1 MATAAAAIV
10 HSANPK
16 SADESLWW
24 DSFVHL
30 FSDLENASFSKTIPQ
45 SLVKKLKNNHN
56 WFLGTISLFKPPNE
70 KSRASLDS
78 SEIVVGSHRLIVKS
92 EFKELALQ
100 VSYLLR
106 LDEVQSYIL
115 VHRYADRDSVK
126 PDIKDKEF
134 LHMVLLHYCIERQCL
149 LKCTRQIFMHAL
161 HTEDGSKENDVI
173 REEALELISNGLDR
187 NFLSILQDLLS
198 SKHLERMEVDLAT
211 LWAEEILME
220 VNLVLDTLFLVYY
233 ESLCACT
240 CEHWKRLCLLYKGIL
255 SGSFNSN
262 MLVISNEAR
271 NYFDHCKVQLLL
283 ILIETL
289 DLENLL
295 QMVHD
300 EVPFRQVSS
309 LYSSTD
315 IQEMDAMVSS
325 FNSFEAEEASP
336 LVLSWAVF
344 ICLISSL
351 PEKQDSNLFMEIDH
365 VSYVQQALKSAPLSY
380 LLKILKCNILENLDV
395 SEMGPSAGYC
405 SVLRTLVSA
414 FIASYE
420 MTLQLEDG
428 TLNLILDILCGIYR
442 GEESLCVQFWDRS
455 SFVDGPIR
463 CLLCTLEGEFP
474 YRSVEFIRFLSALC
488 EGTWPAECV
497 YNFLDKAVGMSS
509 LFEVPD
515 ATCVGGTSQIVE
527 TCRPLHVP
535 GLESLLI
542 PSHTRGQI
550 LKFVNGNT
558 ALVRWED
565 KLQTAVAFGYTQSG
579 VFVLL
584 LLLVRQFYSN
594 CYEETQCFVDL
605 LCRLVSFNTAV
616 CFGLMNVDS
625 SYPVK
630 PAIVSGTMRV
640 DLVEIIC
647 SLIRSSSPNAC
658 NAVIMSMSFNIV
670 TKMLKCSPS
679 HVISVIRMT
688 NAFDVAPNSN
698 NVDVNYFGS
707 PRRFKSTMPIALDL
721 TMQLVEEAADDDITA
736 TLVVFFL
743 QYVLVNHEHWKY
755 KHGRWKVTLKDALS
769 SLTVFQQAMLSA
781 TMEPVP
787 VVTALMS
794 LVTYFHD
801 PEIQLNAAKVL
812 SKLCLTAEN
821 SEAYLFGN
829 MCLFSDNVQIE
840 VLRYTIYEILCE
852 ETPKNED
859 LFIAIL
865 KLLAAAAQSQP
876 AFLVSLIA
884 AEGNVEP
891 TLTSDSD
898 RKQLE
903 ASLESV
909 KSTKVSII
917 DGILKH
923 VERFEILVDSNP
935 YLLLNLLNFLKV
947 LWQGAAHYMRV
958 LVLLKVS
965 NVFWTH
971 LSSTVSVYR
980 VKQAPSLD
988 NLSVDEILHLGY
1000 KFQCHSV
1007 VLDILVYDMYLEK
1020 KLVHMES
1027 PAGQIAGPSKER
1039 KHNAVYPEKFK
1050 TSNQNSPNNILLAW
1064 FKNSTMANMIISYA
1078 SCEYDDGVV
1087 CRAKVA
1093 AIVFIVLVMKKLATG
1108 DAGSLSLP
1116 FTKKISSMY
1125 KMLRDQPAFSEL
1137 LSQYSLR
1144 GYRQYVQAERVPS
1157 TPDTPTDDMLSTPT
1171 DGSARAMAEARQPRE
1186 FQGHHPENMRCD
1198 VGGQQL
1204 QRDWSPARRA
1214 VVAADDAKARTAA
1227 AAADQEVVRL
1237 WGKTTSCGERRGAT
1251 TRCARTQLGFKRLF
1265 DVAAYVNLRS
1275 PGSPMLLAARA
1286 FASSATATARQAG
1299 LHSLWS
1305 CCPPPSRPADR
1316 PRRCLVSLEKD
1327 LNDLILSDLFYHLQG
1342 ELEGRKINPGP
1353 FKELFECLLESKF
1366 MQMEHKY
1373 HDFPAHAKNVFIF
1386 DVLSLRKNLG
1396 LMFWDHSEWKAS
1408 KSTAERMLVYMEEA
1422 NSMVFLEN
1430 SKLSALKA
1438 LTSVLNIYGD
1448 DFSEEKT
1455 NEIAESISE
1464 PILSSWIDQSCKC
1477 VQAAVESLVQA
1488 VDLSEDIVKFL
1499 GSQAELLL
1507 YLVGY
1512 SYRNVSKKS
1521 SGRLSLSA
1529 SALVLK
1535 TSVSGVKVLNSVRYS
1550 VVGLKITMKVFLT
1563 LLLTVIEFCLSG
1575 SDIEEKADKESVEA
1589 IAEIPRLSL
1598 GLLPILCNSIETAE
1612 YCTLSLSIMDLIL
1625 KHFSVSNTWLP
1636 IIQRHLQLQ
1645 LLTQKLQEENNF
1657 TSVPIILKFLLTL
1670 ARVRGGA
1677 EMLETAKFFQ
1687 YLKALFDIVF
1697 DDKMHQFDIEEE
1709 SCISSFTED
1718 GKPQSIWGLG
1728 LAVVTAVIS
1737 SLGESTLAFDIVDN
1751 VILYFFSEKTHLMFY
1766 YLSAPDFPSDG
1777 LGKKRARVEKT
1788 HTNLT
1793 ALREIEHT
1801 FMLIHVLAKHQNSWA
1816 KAMKEMDSQLRE
1828 RSIHLL
1834 AFISRGSRRTVD
1846 SPSRVAP
1853 LLFVPLLK
1861 EEVEFSKRPSFIN
1874 SKHGWFAVSSRV
1886 SRSNASTISSKALVI
1901 KDQRSEH
1908 TDLVPKT
1915 YFSDVAAIH
1924 IYRIAF
1930 LILKFLCL
1938 QVKEASK
1945 RAEEVGFIDLAHFPE
1960 LPMPEILHGLQDQA
1974 IAILTELC
1982 ETNKSEQM
1990 LPEVHNVCFLLLQ
2003 IMEKALF
2010 LELSVSQICGIRP
2023 VLGRVEDFSKGI
2035 KTLLQVAEKHTFL
2048 KASLKSLKQII
2059 SFVYPGLLQTDDYL

>member
-1 MATAAAAIV
+1 
-10 HSANPK
+10 
-16 SADESLWW
+16 
-24 DSFVHL
+24 
-30 FSDLENASFSKTIPQ
+30 
-45 SLVKKLKNNHN
+45 
-56 WFLGTISLFKPPNE
+56 
-70 KSRASLDS
+70 
-78 SEIVVGSHRLIVKS
+78 
-92 EFKELALQ
+92 
-100 VSYLLR
+100 
-106 LDEVQSYIL
+106 
-115 VHRYADRDSVK
+115 
-126 PDIKDKEF
+126 
-134 LHMVLLHYCIERQCL
+134 MVL
-149 LKCTRQIFMHAL
+149 K
-161 HTEDGSKENDVI
+161 
-173 REEALELISNGLDR
+173 DR
-187 NFLSILQDLLS
+187 ATILSL
-198 SKHLERMEVDLAT
+198 EVDLAT
-211 LWAEEILME
+211 LWAEEILIE
-220 VNLVLDTLFLVYY
+220 VNLVSDTLFIVYY

-262 MLVISNEAR
+262 MLVISNDAR

-300 EVPFRQVSS
+300 EVPFRQGST
-309 LYSSTD
+309 LYSSAD
-315 IQEMDAMVSS
+315 IQEMDAIVSS

-351 PEKQDSNLFMEIDH
+351 PEKQDSNLVMEIDH
-365 VSYVQQALKSAPLSY
+365 VSYVQQALKSAPLIY
-380 LLKILKCNILENLDV
+380 LLKILKCNILKNLD
-395 SEMGPSAGYC
+395 GPSAGYC

-428 TLNLILDILCGIYR
+428 TLNLILDILCGIYC

-463 CLLCTLEGEFP
+463 CLLCMLEGEFP

-509 LFEVPD
+509 LFEIPD
-515 ATCVGGTSQIVE
+515 GTCVEGTSQIVE

-535 GLESLLI
+535 GLESLII
-542 PSHTRGQI
+542 PSHTHGQI

-558 ALVRWED
+558 ALVRWE
-565 KLQTAVAFGYTQSG
+565 YTQSG

-584 LLLVRQFYSN
+584 LLLARQFYSN
-594 CYEETQCFVDL
+594 CYEETQSIVEL

-625 SYPVK
+625 SYPMK
-630 PAIVSGTMRV
+630 PAIVSGYFEKTMRV

-647 SLIRSSSPNAC
+647 SLIRRSSPNAC

-679 HVISVIRMT
+679 HIISVIRMT
-688 NAFDVAPNSN
+688 NAFDVPLNSN
-698 NVDVNYFGS
+698 NFDVNYFGS
-707 PRRFKSTMPIALDL
+707 LSGTHFLSGGLARMMLIDCEQNEYSCSLTTAALDL

-755 KHGRWKVTLKDALS
+755 KLKHGRWKVTLKVLELMKTCIVSASFSQRLGNIVRDILLFDSSIHSTLCRIMCVTTDTFEKLYVSRLYEVEEIEGLQRAVCSCLDIVYTMLASFSKDALS

-781 TMEPVP
+781 TIKPVP

-812 SKLCLTAEN
+812 SKFCFTAEN
-821 SEAYLFGN
+821 SEPYLFGN
-829 MCLFSDNVQIE
+829 MCLFSDNVQIKF
-840 VLRYTIYEILCE
+840 LRYTIYEVLSE

-859 LFIAIL
+859 LSIAIL
-865 KLLAAAAQSQP
+865 KLLAAAAHSQP

-884 AEGNVEP
+884 AEDNVEP
-891 TLTSDSD
+891 ILTSDSD

-903 ASLESV
+903 ASFESV

-958 LVLLKVS
+958 LVLLKAS
-965 NVFWTH
+965 NMFWTR

-980 VKQAPSLD
+980 AKQAPSLD
-988 NLSVDEILHLGY
+988 NLSGDEILHLGY

-1007 VLDILVYDMYLEK
+1007 VLDILVHDMYLEK
-1020 KLVHMES
+1020 KLVYTES
-1027 PAGQIAGPSKER
+1027 PAGQIAGSSKER
-1039 KHNAVYPEKFK
+1039 KHNVVYPEKFK
-1050 TSNQNSPNNILLAW
+1050 TSNQNSPNYILLAW

-1078 SCEYDDGVV
+1078 TCEYDDGVV
-1087 CRAKVA
+1087 RRAKVA

-1144 GYRQYVQAERVPS
+1144 GYS
-1157 TPDTPTDDMLSTPT
+1157 L
-1171 DGSARAMAEARQPRE
+1171 
-1186 FQGHHPENMRCD
+1186 
-1198 VGGQQL
+1198 
-1204 QRDWSPARRA
+1204 
-1214 VVAADDAKARTAA
+1214 
-1227 AAADQEVVRL
+1227 
-1237 WGKTTSCGERRGAT
+1237 GKE
-1251 TRCARTQLGFKRLF
+1251 
-1265 DVAAYVNLRS
+1265 
-1275 PGSPMLLAARA
+1275 
-1286 FASSATATARQAG
+1286 
-1299 LHSLWS
+1299 
-1305 CCPPPSRPADR
+1305 
-1316 PRRCLVSLEKD
+1316 

-1342 ELEGRKINPGP
+1342 ELEGRRINPGP

-1373 HDFPAHAKNVFIF
+1373 HKDFPAHATNVFIF
-1386 DVLSLRKNLG
+1386 DVLSLRKHMG

-1408 KSTAERMLVYMEEA
+1408 KSIAERMLVYMEEA

-1438 LTSVLNIYGD
+1438 LTSALNIYGD
-1448 DFSEEKT
+1448 NISEEKT
-1455 NEIAESISE
+1455 KEIAESISE

-1488 VDLSEDIVKFL
+1488 VDLSEDIVKFF

-1529 SALVLK
+1529 GALVLK

-1550 VVGLKITMKVFLT
+1550 IVGLKITMKVFLT
-1563 LLLTVIEFCLSG
+1563 LLLTVVEFCLSS

-1589 IAEIPRLSL
+1589 VAEIPRLSL
-1598 GLLPILCNSIETAE
+1598 GLLPILCNCIETAE

-1645 LLTQKLQEENNF
+1645 LLTQKLKEENNF

-1687 YLKALFDIVF
+1687 YLKALFDLVF
-1697 DDKMHQFDIEEE
+1697 DDKMRRFDIEEE
-1709 SCISSFTED
+1709 SCISSFTKD

-1751 VILYFFSEKTHLMFY
+1751 VILYFFSEKAHLMFY

-1801 FMLIHVLAKHQNSWA
+1801 FMLICVLAKHQNSWA

-1834 AFISRGSRRTVD
+1834 AFISKGYQRTGD

-1874 SKHGWFAVSSRV
+1874 SKHGWFALSSRI
-1886 SRSNASTISSKALVI
+1886 SRSNASTISSTALVI
-1901 KDQRSEH
+1901 KDHRSEH
-1908 TDLVPKT
+1908 IDLVPKT
-1915 YFSDVAAIH
+1915 YYSDFAAIH

-1938 QVKEASK
+1938 QAKEASK
-1945 RAEEVGFIDLAHFPE
+1945 RAEEVGFIDLAHFPD
-1960 LPMPEILHGLQDQA
+1960 LPIPEILHGLQDQA
-1974 IAILTELC
+1974 IAIVTELC

-1990 LPEVHNVCFLLLQ
+1990 LPEAQSVCFLLLQ
-2003 IMEKALF
+2003 ITEKALF

-2023 VLGRVEDFSKGI
+2023 ALGRVEDFSKGI
-2035 KTLLQVAEKHTFL
+2035 KTLLQVAEKHAFL
-2048 KASLKSLKQII
+2048 KVSLKSLKQII
-2059 SFVYPGLLQTDDYL
+2059 SFVYPGLLQTDDYLR

>member
-70 KSRASLDS
+70 KSRATLDS

-126 PDIKDKEF
+126 LDIKDKEF

-220 VNLVLDTLFLVYY
+220 VNLVLDTLFLFYY

-380 LLKILKCNILENLDV
+380 LLKILKCNILKNLD
-395 SEMGPSAGYC
+395 GPSAGYC

-488 EGTWPAECV
+488 EGLLSNLVYWSYPPVQWNAIHDILPFLRW

-515 ATCVGGTSQIVE
+515 ATCVEGTSQIVE

-558 ALVRWED
+558 ALVRWE
-565 KLQTAVAFGYTQSG
+565 YTQSG

-698 NVDVNYFGS
+698 NFDVNYFGS

-781 TMEPVP
+781 TMKPVP

-859 LFIAIL
+859 LVIAIL

-884 AEGNVEP
+884 AEGNMEP

-1020 KLVHMES
+1020 KLVHTES

-1064 FKNSTMANMIISYA
+1064 FKNSTIANMIISYA

-1087 CRAKVA
+1087 RRAKVA

-1116 FTKKISSMY
+1116 FAKKISSMY

-1144 GYRQYVQAERVPS
+1144 GY
-1157 TPDTPTDDMLSTPT
+1157 
-1171 DGSARAMAEARQPRE
+1171 
-1186 FQGHHPENMRCD
+1186 
-1198 VGGQQL
+1198 
-1204 QRDWSPARRA
+1204 
-1214 VVAADDAKARTAA
+1214 
-1227 AAADQEVVRL
+1227 
-1237 WGKTTSCGERRGAT
+1237 
-1251 TRCARTQLGFKRLF
+1251 
-1265 DVAAYVNLRS
+1265 
-1275 PGSPMLLAARA
+1275 
-1286 FASSATATARQAG
+1286 
-1299 LHSLWS
+1299 
-1305 CCPPPSRPADR
+1305 
-1316 PRRCLVSLEKD
+1316 SLEKD
-1327 LNDLILSDLFYHLQG
+1327 LNDLILSDLFYHLRG

-1373 HDFPAHAKNVFIF
+1373 HKDFPAHAKNVFIF

-1430 SKLSALKA
+1430 SKLAALKA

-1550 VVGLKITMKVFLT
+1550 IVGLKITMKVFLT
-1563 LLLTVIEFCLSG
+1563 LLLTVIEFCLSS

-1657 TSVPIILKFLLTL
+1657 TSIPIILKFLLTL

-1697 DDKMHQFDIEEE
+1697 DDKMRQFDIEEE

-1751 VILYFFSEKTHLMFY
+1751 VILYFFSEKAHLMFY

-1801 FMLIHVLAKHQNSWA
+1801 FMLIYVLAKHQNSWA

-1834 AFISRGSRRTVD
+1834 AFISRGSQRTGD

-1861 EEVEFSKRPSFIN
+1861 DEVEFSKRPSFIN
-1874 SKHGWFAVSSRV
+1874 SKHGWFALSSRV
-1886 SRSNASTISSKALVI
+1886 SRSNASTISSTALVI

-1938 QVKEASK
+1938 QVKKASK

-1974 IAILTELC
+1974 IAILNELC

-2035 KTLLQVAEKHTFL
+2035 KTLLQVAEKHEFL